1 LGKEELLD
9 KLAKTII
16 DGDTKAATEVAQE
29 VLAAGIEPTEAMLKG
44 ATKGLDILGER
55 FQRLEAYLPELVK
68 GGNAMKACTAVLL
81 PHVSEE
87 KAAGVMLG
95 KVVIGTVS
103 GDIHDIG
110 KTIVASMLI
119 ATGFEVHDL
128 GIDIPAKR
136 FIEKAEE
143 VEAKVIAMSALLT
156 MTAYGQEEVIKR
168 LKETGIREKYY
179 VVVGGSPISAE
190 WATRIGADGYGR
202 TAVDAARVLKR
213 LVTEGVP
220 PPLPQPLVIQ

>member
-1 LGKEELLD
+1 MGKEEILD

-55 FQRLEAYLPELVK
+55 FQKLEAYLPELVK

-128 GIDIPAKR
+128 GFDITAKR

-143 VEAKVIAMSALLT
+143 VGAKVIAMSALLT

-168 LKETGIREKYY
+168 LKETGLREKFY

-190 WATRIGADGYGR
+190 WATRIDADGYGR
-202 TAVDAARVLKR
+202 TAVDAAQVLKR

>member
-1 LGKEELLD
+1 MGKEELLD

-29 VLAAGIEPTEAMLKG
+29 VLAAGIDPLEAISQG
-44 ATKGLDILGER
+44 GVKGLDIIGER

-68 GGNAMKACTAVLL
+68 AGDAMKACTAVLS
-81 PHVSEE
+81 PHISKE
-87 KAAGVMLG
+87 KIGGFMLG
-95 KVVIGTVS
+95 KVVIGTVA
-103 GDIHDIG
+103 GDVHDIG

-128 GIDIPAKR
+128 GIDISAKR

-156 MTAYGQEEVIKR
+156 MTAYGQEDVIKL
-168 LKETGIREKYY
+168 LKDMGLREKYY

-202 TAVDAARVLKR
+202 TAVDASRVLKR
-213 LVTEGVP
+213 LVTEGMP
-220 PPLPQPLVIQ
+220 SPLPQPLVIQ

>member
-1 LGKEELLD
+1 MGEEELLD

-16 DGDTKAATEVAQE
+16 DGDTKATTEVAQE
-29 VLAAGIEPTEAMLKG
+29 VLAAEIDPLEAISQG
-44 ATKGLDILGER
+44 GVKGLDIIGER

-68 GGNAMKACTAVLL
+68 AGDAMKACTAVLS
-81 PHVSEE
+81 PHISKE
-87 KAAGVMLG
+87 KIGGFMLG
-95 KVVIGTVS
+95 KVVIGTVA
-103 GDIHDIG
+103 GDVHDIG

-128 GIDIPAKR
+128 GIDISAKR

-156 MTAYGQEEVIKR
+156 MTAYGQEDVIKL
-168 LKETGIREKYY
+168 LKDMGLREKYY

-202 TAVDAARVLKR
+202 TAVDAAQVLKR
-213 LVTEGVP
+213 LVTEGMP
-220 PPLPQPLVIQ
+220 PPLPQPIVIQ

>member
-1 LGKEELLD
+1 MGKEELLD

-16 DGDTKAATEVAQE
+16 DGDTKATTEVAQE
-29 VLAAGIEPTEAMLKG
+29 VLAAGIDPLEAISQG
-44 ATKGLDILGER
+44 GVKGLDILGER

-68 GGNAMKACTAVLL
+68 AGDAMKACTAVLS
-81 PHVSEE
+81 PHISKE
-87 KAAGVMLG
+87 KIGGFMLG
-95 KVVIGTVS
+95 KVVIGTVA
-103 GDIHDIG
+103 GDVHDIG

-128 GIDIPAKR
+128 GIDISAKR
-136 FIEKAEE
+136 FVEKAEE

-156 MTAYGQEEVIKR
+156 MTAYSQEDVIKL
-168 LKETGIREKYY
+168 LKDMGLREKYY

-190 WATRIGADGYGR
+190 WASKIGADGYGR

-213 LVTEGVP
+213 LVTEGMP

>member
-1 LGKEELLD
+1 MDKEELLD
-9 KLAKTII
+9 KLAKTIM
-16 DGDTKAATEVAQE
+16 DGDTRAAAEVAQE

-55 FQRLEAYLPELVK
+55 FQKLEAYLPELVK

-143 VEAKVIAMSALLT
+143 VGAKVIAMSALLT

-168 LKETGIREKYY
+168 LKETGLREKYY

-202 TAVDAARVLKR
+202 TAVDAALVLKR
-213 LVTEGVP
+213 LVTDGVP